1 MGIMAKQEL
10 EKRCRK
16 NLEND
21 MVSQT
26 RGGKSFS
33 MLNSNSPSL
42 QEVFDKIPDS
52 ILVTDAMGTIVLAN
66 QAAAKI
72 VGMAPTDLIGQ
83 NTSKLVQQ
91 GWYSKSLALEAA
103 KGKTNVTGIIEN
115 ALGQTFVSTSVP
127 LLDENGEVRFII
139 SNSRNKEMV
148 EGFIRG
154 LERTQSELVHLRNRE
169 AEKKS
174 LTFCSQ
180 AMQRVVEKAQ
190 IAAGVSCPVLLLG
203 ESGVGKDVV
212 ANYIH
217 RTSTRA
223 KEAFIVIN
231 CAAMP
236 ENLIESELFG
246 YAKGAF
252 SGANVNGK
260 FGLVELADK
269 GTLFLDEIAEI
280 PLALQAKFLRVLE
293 TYELRRLGSV
303 ENRKIEFRLIAATNR
318 DLKGLVAQGKFRE
331 DLYYRLSVFPFKI
344 PPVRERREDIPA
356 LVDVFLAEF
365 NKKYGTE
372 KRMSP
377 AAFDSVMT
385 YDWPGNVRELRNAVE
400 RRFFST
406 PGEIIQCTR
415 RLNRAETI
423 TAEVPVDQMPVG
435 DGRLREVL
443 QRVETAYIKRVL
455 RESGG
460 HSVVAAKRLGI
471 HRSVLWRK
479 IQNMEG

>member
-1 MGIMAKQEL
+1 
-10 EKRCRK
+10 
-16 NLEND
+16 
-21 MVSQT
+21 
-26 RGGKSFS
+26 

-52 ILVTDAMGTIVLAN
+52 ILVTDATGTIVLAN

-72 VGMAPTDLIGQ
+72 VGMAPADLIGQ

-91 GWYSKSLALEAA
+91 GWYSKSLAMEAA
-103 KGKTNVTGIIEN
+103 KGKAHVTGISEN

-169 AEKKS
+169 SEKKS

-180 AMQRVVEKAQ
+180 TMQRVVEKAQ

-217 RTSTRA
+217 RTSNRA

-293 TYELRRLGSV
+293 TYEVRRLGSL

-318 DLKGLVAQGKFRE
+318 DLKNLVAQGKFRE
-331 DLYYRLSVFPFKI
+331 DLYYRLSVFPIKI
-344 PPVRERREDIPA
+344 PPLRERREDIPA

-415 RLNRAETI
+415 RMNRVETI
-423 TAEVPVDQMPVG
+423 PAEAPTDQMPVG

-455 RESGG
+455 QESGG
-460 HSVVAAKRLGI
+460 HSLVAAKRLGI

-479 IQNMEG
+479 IQNMKV

>member
-1 MGIMAKQEL
+1 
-10 EKRCRK
+10 
-16 NLEND
+16 
-21 MVSQT
+21 
-26 RGGKSFS
+26 

-52 ILVTDAMGTIVLAN
+52 ILVTDATGTIVLAN

-72 VGMAPTDLIGQ
+72 VGMAPADLIGQ

-91 GWYSKSLALEAA
+91 GWYSKSLAMEAA
-103 KGKTNVTGIIEN
+103 KGKANVTGIIEN

-169 AEKKS
+169 SEKKS

-180 AMQRVVEKAQ
+180 TMQRVVEKAQ

-217 RTSTRA
+217 RTSNRA

-293 TYELRRLGSV
+293 TYEVRRLGSL

-318 DLKGLVAQGKFRE
+318 DLKNLVAQGKFRE
-331 DLYYRLSVFPFKI
+331 DLYYRLSVFPIKI
-344 PPVRERREDIPA
+344 PPLRERREDIPA

-415 RLNRAETI
+415 RMNRVETI
-423 TAEVPVDQMPVG
+423 PAEAPTDQMPAG

-455 RESGG
+455 QESGG
-460 HSVVAAKRLGI
+460 HSLVAAKRLGI

-479 IQNMEG
+479 IQNMKV

>member
-1 MGIMAKQEL
+1 
-10 EKRCRK
+10 
-16 NLEND
+16 
-21 MVSQT
+21 
-26 RGGKSFS
+26 

-180 AMQRVVEKAQ
+180 TMQRVVEKAQ

-217 RTSTRA
+217 RTSNRA

-293 TYELRRLGSV
+293 TYEVRRLGSL

-318 DLKGLVAQGKFRE
+318 DLKSLVAQGKFRE
-331 DLYYRLSVFPFKI
+331 DLYYRLSVFPIKI
-344 PPVRERREDIPA
+344 PPLRERREDIPA

-377 AAFDSVMT
+377 AAFDSIMT

-415 RLNRAETI
+415 RLNRVETI
-423 TAEVPVDQMPVG
+423 PVEAPVDPMSVG

-455 RESGG
+455 QESGG
-460 HSVVAAKRLGI
+460 HSIVAAKRLGI

>member
-1 MGIMAKQEL
+1 MMS
-10 EKRCRK
+10 C
-16 NLEND
+16 
-21 MVSQT
+21 
-26 RGGKSFS
+26 
-33 MLNSNSPSL
+33 NSPSV
-42 QEVFDKIPDS
+42 QEIFDNIPDS
-52 ILVTDAMGTIVLAN
+52 ILVTDAIGTIVLAN
-66 QAAAKI
+66 QAAARI
-72 VGMAPTDLIGQ
+72 VGMAPADLIGQ
-83 NTSKLVQQ
+83 KTSNLVQQ
-91 GWYSKSLALEAA
+91 GRYSKSLALEAA
-103 KGKTNVTGIIEN
+103 KEKTNVTGIIEN

-139 SNSRNKEMV
+139 NNSRDKEMV

-154 LERTQSELVHLRNRE
+154 LERTQSELLHLRNRE
-169 AEKKS
+169 AEKKN

-180 AMQRVVEKAQ
+180 QMQRVVEKAQ
-190 IAAGVSCPVLLLG
+190 IAAGVSCPVLILG
-203 ESGVGKDVV
+203 ESGVGKDVI

-217 RTSTRA
+217 RTSNRA

-246 YAKGAF
+246 YDKGAF
-252 SGANVNGK
+252 SGAQANGK

-331 DLYYRLSVFPFKI
+331 DLYYRLSVFPIKI
-344 PPVRERREDIPA
+344 PPLRDRREDIPA
-356 LVDVFLAEF
+356 LIDFFLAEF

-372 KRMSP
+372 KRLSP
-377 AAFDSVMT
+377 AAFESVMS

-406 PGEIIQCTR
+406 PGEVIQCTR
-415 RLNRAETI
+415 RNQRVETI
-423 TAEVPVDQMPVG
+423 SAEPNTDAMPLW

-443 QRVETAYIKRVL
+443 QRVEATYIKRVL
-455 RESGG
+455 KETGG
-460 HSVVAAKRLGI
+460 HTIIAAKRLGI

-479 IQNMEG
+479 IQNMGV

>member
-1 MGIMAKQEL
+1 
-10 EKRCRK
+10 
-16 NLEND
+16 
-21 MVSQT
+21 
-26 RGGKSFS
+26 

-180 AMQRVVEKAQ
+180 TMQRVVEKAQ

-217 RTSTRA
+217 RISNRA

-293 TYELRRLGSV
+293 TYEVRRLGSL

-331 DLYYRLSVFPFKI
+331 DLYYRLSVFPIKI
-344 PPVRERREDIPA
+344 PPLRDRREDIPA

-377 AAFDSVMT
+377 AAFDSIMT

-415 RLNRAETI
+415 RLNRVETI
-423 TAEVPVDQMPVG
+423 PVEAPIDQMSVG
-435 DGRLREVL
+435 DGRLRDVL

-455 RESGG
+455 KESGG
-460 HSVVAAKRLGI
+460 HSIVAAKRLGI

>member
-1 MGIMAKQEL
+1 
-10 EKRCRK
+10 
-16 NLEND
+16 
-21 MVSQT
+21 
-26 RGGKSFS
+26 

-180 AMQRVVEKAQ
+180 TMQRVVEKAQ

-217 RTSTRA
+217 RTSNRA

-293 TYELRRLGSV
+293 TYEVRRLGSL

-331 DLYYRLSVFPFKI
+331 DLYYRLSVFPIKI
-344 PPVRERREDIPA
+344 PPLRERREDIPA

-415 RLNRAETI
+415 RLNRVEAIPAE
-423 TAEVPVDQMPVG
+423 APVDQMSVG

-443 QRVETAYIKRVL
+443 RRVETAYIKRVL
-455 RESGG
+455 QESGG
-460 HSVVAAKRLGI
+460 HSIVAAKRLGI